1 MLPRSATNNSDI
13 FLQARRIVNDCYCVK
28 ESQPPTKR
36 LVSMAD
42 PELAAKFARLR
53 GETVD
58 DSKPVAS
65 KESKKESKESKK
77 ESPTGA
83 SKKAAAPP
91 KAKKTKDKKKGAGGF
106 LGGLFSKKKKNEA
119 PPQQTTDGSRVNPGI
134 DAEFAAK
141 LSKRRGEPEVR

>member
-91 KAKKTKDKKKGAGGF
+91 KAKKTK
-106 LGGLFSKKKKNEA
+106 KKNEA